1 MRPTRVDDSS
11 SGDGLPSHRHIDT
24 FGRRVVIPDTATGI
38 SEQAISQGHAHLHL
52 VESHDIRQRV
62 RVPTRKSA
70 LRHTLRSARLIAF
83 IEKRIGKQIAPTPL
97 ALFLPLC
104 SAQDSDEMASRR
116 SHNEVSSG
124 SRHQRGLDHEITN
137 FHPLV
142 SHLAGTPPLDRV
154 SVDSICALA
163 HALDRSPHEAWPNAP
178 AR

>member
-1 MRPTRVDDSS
+1 MRATRVDDSS

-38 SEQAISQGHAHLHL
+38 SEQAISQGHAHLYF
-52 VESHDIRQRV
+52 VELHDIRQRV

-104 SAQDSDEMASRR
+104 SAEGSDEMALRR
-116 SHNEVSSG
+116 SQSRASNG
-124 SRHQRGLDHEITN
+124 SNQERGHEITN
-137 FHPLV
+137 FHPV
-142 SHLAGTPPLDRV
+142 ASHLASTPPADRV
-154 SVDSICALA
+154 PVDSICALA
-163 HALDRSPHEAWPNAP
+163 HALDRSPHALS
-178 AR
+178 RVTT